1 MNNFIVSAR
10 KYRPSTFS
18 DVVGQSSITNTL
30 SMAIK
35 NNHLAHSFLFCG
47 PRGVGK
53 TTCARILAKTIN
65 CSNLDKN
72 SDPCNK
78 CESCLSFNE
87 NHSFNIHELDAASNN
102 SVDDIRNLVDQVRFS
117 PQIGS
122 YNIYIIDE
130 VHMLSSSAFNAF
142 LKTLE
147 EPPNH
152 AIFILATTE
161 KHKIIPTILSR
172 CQIFDF
178 KSISTQDIV
187 SHLEYVSSMEKIKS
201 EKDALHIIAQKAEGS
216 LRDSLSIFDRLV
228 DSSEMTLTYKN
239 VIENLNILDHDYYLK
254 ITNQIISNDVSGV
267 MLTIDEILSNG
278 FDLHQF
284 IMGLSS
290 HFRDLLVCKDNQT
303 IILLD
308 KGDDLKHKYLEQSQ
322 NCDVSLLI
330 KFLNTCNKCD
340 LDYRTSK
347 NKRLLIE
354 LTLLKMST
362 IGQFKLEKKNNSP
375 IKITS
380 KKNQNEVA
388 KKKIPDIDIEDSEH
402 TQAKRGKKYTGGICC

>member
-1 MNNFIVSAR
+1 MKI
-10 KYRPSTFS
+10 
-18 DVVGQSSITNTL
+18 IL
-30 SMAIK
+30 LISMK
-35 NNHLAHSFLFCG
+35 LTQL
-47 PRGVGK
+47 
-53 TTCARILAKTIN
+53 
-65 CSNLDKN
+65 
-72 SDPCNK
+72 
-78 CESCLSFNE
+78 
-87 NHSFNIHELDAASNN
+87 SNN

-388 KKKIPDIDIEDSEH
+388 EKNS
-402 TQAKRGKKYTGGICC
+402 